1 MNDLNW
7 WLALVR
13 APALGAQAARA
24 LLERHGS
31 PRAIFD
37 ARAVRDEPDWP
48 AIERDLEWLAE
59 PDHHF
64 IPCTAPEYPTL
75 LAETADAPLALF
87 VAGDPPLLATP
98 TLAIVGSRHPTRV
111 GLENAEAFA
120 AYLAGCG
127 FTIVSGLALGID
139 AAAHRGALAA
149 GGKTIAVCATGLDE
163 IYPRRNARLGHDI
176 AQHGALVS
184 EFPTGT
190 GARVEHFPR
199 RNRIISGLAT
209 GTLVVEA
216 AVRSGSLIT
225 ARLAAEQGREV
236 FAIPGSIHNPL
247 AKGCHTLIRQGAKL
261 VDSAE
266 HIVEELGP
274 LLGVASIAAP
284 PATGDAAADTP
295 ARGGAFAADP
305 DYQKLL
311 ECLDDTPVS
320 VDRLVARSGLTP
332 DAVSSMLLIMELR
345 GLVESAP
352 GGGYAKAPLGE
363 KG

>member
-1 MNDLNW
+1 MTDLSW

-13 APALGAQAARA
+13 APDLSPQSARA
-24 LLERHGS
+24 LLARHGS
-31 PRAIFD
+31 PRAVFES
-37 ARAVRDEPDWP
+37 RALRHEPDWP
-48 AIERDLEWLAE
+48 TIERDAEWLVA

-64 IPCTAPEYPTL
+64 IPCTDDAYPTL
-75 LAETADAPLALF
+75 LAQTDDAPLALF
-87 VAGDPPLLATP
+87 VVGEPSLLTTP
-98 TLAIVGSRHPTRV
+98 TLAIVGSRNPTRL

-120 AYLAGCG
+120 SYLAGCG
-127 FTIVSGLALGID
+127 FTIVSGLALGVD
-139 AAAHRGALAA
+139 AAAHRGALSA
-149 GGKTIAVCATGLDE
+149 GRTIAVCATGLDE
-163 IYPRRNARLGHDI
+163 IYPRRNAPLARDI

-190 GARVEHFPR
+190 GARVENFPR
-199 RNRIISGLAT
+199 RNRIISGLSA
-209 GTLVVEA
+209 GTLVIEA

-247 AKGCHTLIRQGAKL
+247 AKGCHYLIRQGAKL

-274 LLGVASIAAP
+274 LLGLAGADAVSSRHAQQPHTAAFE
-284 PATGDAAADTP
+284 ADA
-295 ARGGAFAADP
+295 
-305 DYQKLL
+305 DYEKLL
-311 ECLDDTPVS
+311 ECLDETS
-320 VDRLVARSGLTP
+320 TSIDRLVKRSGLTP

-352 GGGYAKAPLGE
+352 GGGYARRQNGDLG
-363 KG
+363 